1 MIMKQNLLVAIL
13 IIFIFSIS
21 LLAQDEDKD
30 KSLKETLEGLSE
42 DAARSYLSPIS
53 SAFGTD
59 LNAGWF
65 HRVPK
70 PSILGFTFEVGFV
83 GMGAFFPDNSKS
95 FTKTGQF
102 RFSEQEAI
110 QLYTNDPNTTVT
122 YDDLNQWEKELI
134 EEITSETY
142 TVDISGATIIGSED
156 ENITILFHEKTYE
169 NIGNTGVDYTI
180 PESSVELPVA
190 GFKELADISYMP
202 LMSPQFKI
210 GTVYGTDATFR
221 WLPKVQLQDDLGMFE
236 YFGFGLQHNPQ
247 VYLPDVVP
255 FNYSIS
261 FYTQTM
267 NIGSLFKTKTT
278 SFGINASKQFG
289 IRVFN
294 VTPYAGFMYE
304 TAKMEVSY
312 DYIVQLPGGAA
323 PEVIPINFELEGKN
337 QTRLILGVNFML
349 LIFNLNA
356 DYNIGQYNSF
366 SVGIHFTI

>member
-1 MIMKQNLLVAIL
+1 MKRNLLIAGFM
-13 IIFIFSIS
+13 IFIFSVT
-21 LLAQDEDKD
+21 LFAQDD
-30 KSLKETLEGLSE
+30 LRQTLEGLSE

-65 HRVPK
+65 HRAPK
-70 PSILGFTFEVGFV
+70 PKMVGFTFEVGFV
-83 GMGAFFPDNSKS
+83 GMGAFFPDDSKS
-95 FTKTGQF
+95 FTETGQF

-110 QLYTNDPNTTVT
+110 ILLRNDPNTTDT
-122 YDDLNQWEKELI
+122 WADLNAIEREVVSKITGEKFEV
-134 EEITSETY
+134 E
-142 TVDISGATIIGSED
+142 ISGATIIGDSKDYVKIKFPYQEFTD
-156 ENITILFHEKTYE
+156 IGAPGNHPEIQEQTI
-169 NIGNTGVDYTI
+169 
-180 PESSVELPVA
+180 ELPVA

-202 LMSPQFKI
+202 LMSTQFKI
-210 GTVYGTDATFR
+210 GTVLGTDATFR
-221 WLPKVQLQDDLGMFE
+221 WLPKVKLKDDLGTFDF
-236 YFGFGLQHNPQ
+236 FGFGLQHNPA
-247 VYLPDVVP
+247 VYLPDVIP
-255 FNYSIS
+255 FDYSLA

-312 DYIVQLPGGAA
+312 DYIVQLPGGVE
-323 PEVIPINFELEGKN
+323 PEVIPINFELKGEN

-366 SVGIHFTI
+366 SVGVHFAI

>member
-1 MIMKQNLLVAIL
+1 MKQS
-13 IIFIFSIS
+13 IFIVILFIFGFSIS
-21 LLAQDEDKD
+21 LLAQEDD
-30 KSLKETLEGLSE
+30 KSLRETLEGLSE
-42 DAARSYLSPIS
+42 DAAHSYLSPIS

-70 PSILGFTFEVGFV
+70 PSFLGFTFEVGFV
-83 GMGAFFPDNSKS
+83 AMGAFFPDDSKS

-110 QLYTNDPNTTVT
+110 ILLRNDPNTADTWN
-122 YDDLNQWEKELI
+122 DLNPI
-134 EEITSETY
+134 EREVVQKITSQEFE
-142 TVDISGATIIGSED
+142 VEISGATIIGDSED
-156 ENITILFHEKTYE
+156 YIKIIFPYQEFDDIGSPGNHPVIQQQTI
-169 NIGNTGVDYTI
+169 
-180 PESSVELPVA
+180 ELPVA
-190 GFKELADISYMP
+190 GFKELADLSYMP
-202 LMSPQFKI
+202 LISTQLKI

-221 WLPKVQLQDDLGMFE
+221 WLPKVQLKDDLGMFE

-247 VYLPDVVP
+247 VYLPDIVP
-255 FNYSIS
+255 FNYSVS

-289 IRVFN
+289 TRVFN
-294 VTPYAGFMYE
+294 VTPYAGLMYE
-304 TAKMEVSY
+304 TAKMEVAY

-337 QTRLILGVNFML
+337 QTRLVLGVNLML

-366 SVGIHFTI
+366 SVGIHFAI